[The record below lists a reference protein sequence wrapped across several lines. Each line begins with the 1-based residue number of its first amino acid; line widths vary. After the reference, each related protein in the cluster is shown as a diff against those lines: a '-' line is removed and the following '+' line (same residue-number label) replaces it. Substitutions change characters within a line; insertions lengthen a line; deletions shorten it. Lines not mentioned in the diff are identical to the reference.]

1 MIYGQNPSKESRPVQ
16 TDADGR
22 IYAVLTGA
30 GGAAASLGSTI
41 ANIAASFS
49 RPENTT
55 AYTAGD
61 LVANSTTAGSVT
73 PLSFASV
80 VRTAAG
86 AASVVKCRMS
96 KTGTGVTGASFRLHL
111 FSASPTVTNG
121 DNGAFLST
129 QAATYLGAFD
139 FSVSNMKVFSDG
151 VACNGVTQTGYPVTV
166 DLPSGS
172 TVYGLVEALAGY
184 NPASGETFTFTLEL
198 EQE

>member
-22 IYAVLTGA
+22 IYAVITGA

-41 ANIAASFS
+41 ANISASFI
-49 RPENTT
+49 RPADTN

-184 NPASGETFTFTLEL
+184 NPASGETFTFTLEV